1 MPDQAI
7 DDDQH
12 RVRRE
17 LSAIFEHFHDLVD
30 GDASKLCYL
39 AVLILRDKIF
49 GKDDIMG
56 KNNFVMQAFFT
67 FVSGFKRAG

>member
-12 RVRRE
+12 CVRRE
-17 LSAIFEHFHDLVD
+17 LSAIFDHFHDLVD
-30 GDASKLCYL
+30 GDADKRCYF
-39 AVLILRDKIF
+39 AVLISRDKIF
-49 GKDDIMG
+49 GRKDIMG
-56 KNNFVMQAFFT
+56 KNNFVMEAFFT